1 LGGFSV
7 LNYRADLK
15 AKARDLR
22 SNMTDAE
29 QKLWHQLRRKQILGV
44 QFFRQRPIGEYIVD
58 FHAPMLKPV
67 IELDGSQHQE
77 NGAIEYDAVRTAHLE
92 SIGLNVMRFNNL
104 QVLSETANVLE
115 VIHQFLHVRQS
126 LPASL

>member
-1 LGGFSV
+1 M

-44 QFFRQRPIGEYIVD
+44 QFFRQRPVGEYIVD
-58 FHAPMLKPV
+58 FHAPTLRLV
-67 IELDGSQHQE
+67 IELDGSQHRE
-77 NGAIEYDAVRTAHLE
+77 IGAIEYDAVRTAYLE
-92 SIGLNVMRFNNL
+92 LIGLSVIRFDNL
-104 QVLSETANVLE
+104 QVLNETANVLE
-115 VIHQFLHVRQS
+115 AIHRFIQARQS